1 MNFQYIC
8 LLSLVTLLL
17 LATVSPGNSANNQRT
32 ILFGVNYLSYVT
44 STEDF
49 SPYWVTNNWTE
60 NRMTADLKIMKS
72 IGCSA
77 VRFHIYPILLGE
89 GTSSGIAADR
99 FRDMLDLGVKV
110 AYDLGLKIHLDIC
123 GDVEEHGEERVKYC
137 LNRYKGRIESYQI
150 ENERF
155 DYPESPEKL
164 TWLQSLYELA
174 HSIDPKAKMSADFL
188 ATDWVRI
195 RKEMPDL
202 YKQLD
207 LVSVHYYPV
216 TDYRGWNELYISDLV
231 DHLGS
236 TTNRKLVGSLTL
248 EDKLKFKDFNEYDAK
263 AQWFDHG
270 MYNGSLGSLDKEIWI
285 SEISSHGYWRWGNL
299 TPEDKRANDWQKMI
313 DAVAGAKN
321 RVTRMYH
328 HCFRDKM
335 SWREF
340 GMGQSGIV
348 YYDGAPRAATFA
360 FKKMAVKYSP
370 QNSPMRVV
378 DCEIPR
384 VVVPDGAKTVSVKI
398 KLTNK
403 TAKALKGQLTFE
415 ESQKNVQAPV
425 DFNLAPKA
433 IQTLKFQ
440 VDVDH
445 LIWGNNHV
453 FARVNIPQGLAYG
466 WGVVANPKRMM
477 VNTADAQPA
486 IPVDYVNGIG
496 AVQEFLDKYGDDCAI
511 ITGPGLGNDAEMG
524 YRLKIV
530 LQAMRCR
537 EVQVRPSILAQ
548 EVLNRPL
555 IVIGDPMYNQI
566 SRTVEMAL
574 PEDQRITA
582 TNPGLGKG
590 MINVV
595 NAPFGKMEADAGR
608 FSRQA
613 VQLGYYF
620 GACPAAL
627 YISGSDD
634 KGVKAAAYDLIRRI
648 WGTEEKYR

>member
-1 MNFQYIC
+1 MSFQYIC
-8 LLSLVTLLL
+8 LFSLIVLLL
-17 LATVSPGNSANNQRT
+17 ITFSSPGYSENNQRT

-77 VRFHIYPILLGE
+77 VRFHIYPILLGD
-89 GTSSGIAADR
+89 GSYAGISADR
-99 FRDMLDLGVKV
+99 FRSMLDLGVKT
-110 AYDLGLKIHLDIC
+110 ACDLGLKVHLDIC
-123 GDVEEHGEERVKYC
+123 GSDVEQHGEECVKYC

-164 TWLQSLYELA
+164 KWLLGLYELA
-174 HSIDPKAKMSADFL
+174 HSIDPNAKMSADFL
-188 ATDWVRI
+188 ATDWVKI
-195 RKEMPDL
+195 RKEMPSI

-207 LVSVHYYPV
+207 LISVHYYPV
-216 TDYRGWNELYISDLV
+216 TDYRGWNDLYIADLI

-236 TTNRKLVGSLTL
+236 TNRRRVETLTL
-248 EDKLKFKDFNEYDAK
+248 EDKLKFKDLNEHDAR
-263 AQWFDHG
+263 ARWFDHG

-285 SEISSHGYWRWGNL
+285 TEISAHGYWRWGNL
-299 TPEDKRANDWQKMI
+299 TPENKRANDWQKMI
-313 DAVAGAKN
+313 GAVAGAKN

-370 QNSPMRVV
+370 QNSPMRMI

-384 VVVPDGAKTVSVKI
+384 VVVTNGAKTVNVNVKLI
-398 KLTNK
+398 NK
-403 TAKALKGQLTFE
+403 TAKTLKGQLTFE
-415 ESQKNVQAPV
+415 ESQKNIQAPV

-433 IQTLKFQ
+433 TQTLKFQ
-440 VDVDH
+440 VDMDN
-445 LIWGNNHV
+445 LTWGNNHV
-453 FARVNIPQGLAYG
+453 FARVKIPHGLIYG
-466 WGVVANPKRMM
+466 WGVVANPKRVI
-477 VNTADAQPA
+477 VNAADAQPA
-486 IPVDYVNGIG
+486 IPVSYVNGIES
-496 AVQEFLDKYGDDCAI
+496 VQEFFDKYGDDCAI

-530 LQAMRCR
+530 LQAMCCR
-537 EVQVRPSILAQ
+537 DVPVKPSILAV

-574 PEDQRITA
+574 PEDQRITSS
-582 TNPGLGKG
+582 NPGLGRG
-590 MINVV
+590 LINVV
-595 NAPFGKMEADAGR
+595 KEPFGKMEADAGR
-608 FSRQA
+608 FSRQS